1 MLNVRIVEPKVEE
14 VIELVIHRNDINTI
28 IAIREKVGVVAA
40 IKAFRWL
47 TKDKV
52 SLLDAKNYVE
62 GL

>member
-1 MLNVRIVEPKVEE
+1 MLNVKIVEPRPEE
-14 VIELVIHRNDINTI
+14 VVELMIHRNDINTI
-28 IAIREKVGVVAA
+28 IAIREKVGTVAA

-52 SLLDAKNYVE
+52 GLLGAKNYVE